1 MAQVKRVTWT
11 NASSAVARNQS
22 VGFTVT
28 RATVTDIT
36 NGGQWTWTKGMA
48 DASYLTVSSGTITT
62 SNGFTPLSQGAL
74 YGAPISAITAA
85 NPAVITATDIAASGI
100 VAGDTIKVTGIADDG
115 TGTTLNGDYTVASVS
130 ATEITTATDTSSGY
144 SVYVSGGHASRVSD
158 TNGDPVSTVN
168 FGIDGM
174 TIGTGAVGGGSASM
188 VAVFEGDM
196 NVT

>member
-1 MAQVKRVTWT
+1 
-11 NASSAVARNQS
+11 
-22 VGFTVT
+22 
-28 RATVTDIT
+28 
-36 NGGQWTWTKGMA
+36 MA